1 MSRIGKEP
9 VKVPAGA
16 TVAVQ
21 GGVVA
26 VKGPK
31 GELKYALPPGIEC
44 KVEDGVARFARSS
57 DDRRARAF
65 HGLARALVANM
76 VTGVTKGYDKHLD
89 IEGVGFKFEM
99 KGKDV
104 LALSIGYATPKTYK
118 VPAGATVTV
127 GNAGLHV
134 DVTGIDKQLVGR
146 VAADIRAFKPAE
158 PYKGKGI
165 RYTGEKIRRKEGKT
179 VA

>member
-9 VKVPAGA
+9 VKLPEGVTLEVKDGA
-16 TVAVQ
+16 VRA
-21 GGVVA
+21 
-26 VKGPK
+26 KGK
-31 GELKYALPPGIEC
+31 LGELAWSLPDGISCEV
-44 KVEDGVARFARSS
+44 KDGVARFSRVG
-57 DDRRARAF
+57 DDRRSRAF
-65 HGLARALVANM
+65 HGLSRALVANM
-76 VTGVTKGYDKHLD
+76 VEGVSKGYEKHLD
-89 IEGVGFKFEM
+89 IEGVGFKFEL
-99 KGKDV
+99 KGKQ
-104 LALSIGYATPKTYK
+104 LMLSIGYAAPKAYDIPDGVK
-118 VPAGATVTV
+118 VTV

>member
-9 VKVPAGA
+9 VKIEAGV
-16 TVAVQ
+16 TVAVD
-21 GGVVA
+21 GSVVKA
-26 VKGPK
+26 KGPK
-31 GELKYALPPGIEC
+31 GELSWTLPAGISCEV
-44 KVEDGVARFARSS
+44 KDGVANLSRAS
-57 DDRRARAF
+57 DDRRTRAF
-65 HGLARALVANM
+65 HGLSRALLANM
-76 VTGVTKGYDKHLD
+76 VEGVSKGYAKHLD

-99 KGKDV
+99 KGKDT
-104 LALSIGYATPKTYK
+104 LALSIGYAAPKLYK
-118 VPAGATVTV
+118 VPAGVTVAV

-134 DVTGIDKQLVGR
+134 DVSGIDKELVGR

>member
-9 VKVPAGA
+9 VKVESGV
-16 TVAVQ
+16 TVTLD
-21 GGVVA
+21 GPVVT

-31 GELKYALPPGIEC
+31 GELSWTLPAGIVAEQ
-44 KVEDGVARFARSS
+44 KDGLLRFARSA
-57 DDRRARAF
+57 DDRQSRAN

-76 VTGVTKGYDKHLD
+76 VEGVTKGYAKSLD
-89 IEGVGFKFEM
+89 IEGVGFKFDK

-104 LALSIGYATPKTYK
+104 LALSIGYAEPKLYK
-118 VPAGATVTV
+118 IPAGVDVAV

>member
-9 VKVPAGA
+9 IKVAQGA

-21 GGVVA
+21 GGVVT

-31 GELKYALPPGIEC
+31 GELSYELPAGISCEV
-44 KVEDGVARFARSS
+44 KDGVARFSRAS
-57 DDRRARAF
+57 DDRQTKAF

-76 VTGVTKGYDKHLD
+76 VAGVTKGYAKALD

-99 KGKDV
+99 KGKDT
-104 LALSIGYATPKTYK
+104 LALSIGYAAPKLYK
-118 VPAGATVTV
+118 VPAGVTVAV

-134 DVTGIDKQLVGR
+134 DVTGIDKELVGR

>member
-9 VKVPAGA
+9 VKIPD
-16 TVAVQ
+16 
-21 GGVVA
+21 GVTLGVNGSSVV
-26 VKGPK
+26 VKGK
-31 GELKYALPPGIEC
+31 LGELSWTLPEGISCEV
-44 KVEDGVARFARSS
+44 KDGVARFSRGA
-57 DDRRARAF
+57 DDRRSRAF
-65 HGLARALVANM
+65 HGLSRALVANM
-76 VTGVTKGYDKHLD
+76 VTGVSKGYDKHLD
-89 IEGVGFKFEM
+89 IEGVGFKFDL
-99 KGKDV
+99 KGKQ
-104 LALSIGYATPKTYK
+104 LMLSIGYAAPKAYDIPDGVK
-118 VPAGATVTV
+118 VTV

>member
-9 VKVPAGA
+9 IKVAQGA

-21 GGVVA
+21 GGVVT

-31 GELKYALPPGIEC
+31 GELSYELPAGISAEQ
-44 KVEDGVARFARSS
+44 KDGLLRFARSA
-57 DDRRARAF
+57 DDRQSRAN
-65 HGLARALVANM
+65 HGLSRALVANM
-76 VTGVTKGYDKHLD
+76 VEGVVKGYAKALD
-89 IEGVGFKFEM
+89 IEGVGFKFDK
-99 KGKDV
+99 KGKDT
-104 LALSIGYATPKTYK
+104 LALSIGYAEPKLYK
-118 VPAGATVTV
+118 IPAGVDVAV

-134 DVTGIDKQLVGR
+134 DVTGIDKELVGR

>member
-9 VKVPAGA
+9 VKVES
-16 TVAVQ
+16 
-21 GGVVA
+21 GVSVSVSGSVVK

-31 GELKYALPPGIEC
+31 GEISWTLPDGISCE
-44 KVEDGVARFARSS
+44 VADGVATVRRAS
-57 DDRRARAF
+57 DDRRAKAF
-65 HGLARALVANM
+65 HGLSRALVANM
-76 VTGVTKGYDKHLD
+76 VEGVSKGYAKHLD
-89 IEGVGFKFEM
+89 IEGVGFKFDK
-99 KGKDV
+99 KGSQ
-104 LALSIGYATPKTYK
+104 LLLSIGYASPKAYDI
-118 VPAGATVTV
+118 PAGVDVTV
-127 GNAGLHV
+127 ANQGLHV
-134 DVTGIDKQLVGR
+134 DVSGIDKQLVGR

>member
-9 VKVPAGA
+9 VTLPAGA
-16 TVAVQ
+16 TLAVN
-21 GGVVA
+21 GSA
-26 VKGPK
+26 VTAKGPK
-31 GELKYALPPGIEC
+31 GELSYTLPPGITCEV
-44 KVEDGVARFARSS
+44 KDGVATFARAS
-57 DDRRARAF
+57 DARQTKAF

-76 VTGVTKGYDKHLD
+76 VEGVTKGYAKHLD
-89 IEGVGFKFEM
+89 IEGVGFKFDL
-99 KGKDV
+99 KGKDT
-104 LALSIGYATPKTYK
+104 LMLSIGYANPKAYK
-118 VPAGATVTV
+118 IPAGVAVKV

-134 DVTGIDKQLVGR
+134 DVEGIDKELVGR
-146 VAADIRAFKPAE
+146 VAADIRAYKPAE

>member
-9 VKVPAGA
+9 VKLPAGA
-16 TVAVQ
+16 SVAVKD
-21 GGVVA
+21 GVVT

-31 GELKYALPPGIEC
+31 GELSYALPAGISCEV
-44 KVEDGVARFARSS
+44 KDGVAKFARA
-57 DDRRARAF
+57 DDERQTKAF

-76 VTGVTKGYDKHLD
+76 VEGVTKGYAKALD
-89 IEGVGFKFEM
+89 IEGVGFKFDK

-104 LALSIGYATPKTYK
+104 LALSIGYAEPKLYK
-118 VPAGATVTV
+118 IPAGVDVAV

-134 DVTGIDKQLVGR
+134 DVTGIDKELVGR

>member
-9 VKVPAGA
+9 VKVESGVTVTLDGPAV
-16 TVAVQ
+16 T
-21 GGVVA
+21 
-26 VKGPK
+26 VKGPT
-31 GELKYALPPGIEC
+31 GELSWTLPAGITAEQ
-44 KVEDGVARFARSS
+44 KDGLVRFARTA
-57 DDRRARAF
+57 DDRQSRAN

-76 VTGVTKGYDKHLD
+76 VEGVSKGYAKSLD

-99 KGKDV
+99 KGKDT
-104 LALSIGYATPKTYK
+104 LALSIGYAAPKLYK
-118 VPAGATVTV
+118 VPAGVTVAV

-134 DVTGIDKQLVGR
+134 DVSGIDKELVGR

>member
-9 VKVPAGA
+9 VKLPEGVTLEVKDGA
-16 TVAVQ
+16 VRA
-21 GGVVA
+21 
-26 VKGPK
+26 KGK
-31 GELKYALPPGIEC
+31 LGELAWSLPDGISCEV
-44 KVEDGVARFARSS
+44 KDGVARFSRVG
-57 DDRRARAF
+57 DDRRSRAF
-65 HGLARALVANM
+65 HGLSRALVANM
-76 VTGVTKGYDKHLD
+76 VEGVSKGYEKHLD
-89 IEGVGFKFEM
+89 IEGVGFKFDK
-99 KGKDV
+99 KGKDT
-104 LALSIGYATPKTYK
+104 LALSIGYAEPKLYK
-118 VPAGATVTV
+118 IPAGVDVAV

-134 DVTGIDKQLVGR
+134 DVTGIDKELVGR

>member
-9 VKVPAGA
+9 VKIPEGVALSVDGGAVKVKGKLGELAWTLPAG
-16 TVAVQ
+16 
-21 GGVVA
+21 
-26 VKGPK
+26 
-31 GELKYALPPGIEC
+31 ISC
-44 KVEDGVARFARSS
+44 KVEDGVARFSREG

-65 HGLARALVANM
+65 HGLSRALVANM
-76 VTGVTKGYDKHLD
+76 VEGVSKGYEKHLD
-89 IEGVGFKFEM
+89 IEGVGFKFDL
-99 KGKDV
+99 KGKQ
-104 LALSIGYATPKTYK
+104 LMLSIGYAAPKAYD
-118 VPAGATVTV
+118 VPDGVKVTV

-134 DVTGIDKQLVGR
+134 DVAGIDKQLVGR

>member
-31 GELKYALPPGIEC
+31 GELKYTLPPGIEC

-76 VTGVTKGYDKHLD
+76 VEGVVKGYAKALD
-89 IEGVGFKFEM
+89 IEGVGFKFDK

-104 LALSIGYATPKTYK
+104 LALSIGYAEPKLYK
-118 VPAGATVTV
+118 IPAGVDVAV

>member
-9 VKVPAGA
+9 VKVESGVTVTLDGPAV
-16 TVAVQ
+16 T
-21 GGVVA
+21 

-31 GELKYALPPGIEC
+31 GELSYALPAGISCEV
-44 KVEDGVARFARSS
+44 KDGVAKFARA
-57 DDRRARAF
+57 DDERQTKAF

-76 VTGVTKGYDKHLD
+76 VEGVVKGYAKALD
-89 IEGVGFKFEM
+89 IEGVGFKFDLQ
-99 KGKDV
+99 GKDT
-104 LALSIGYATPKTYK
+104 LLLSIGYANPKPYK
-118 VPAGATVTV
+118 IPAGITVKV
-127 GNAGLHV
+127 ENQGLHV
-134 DVTGIDKQLVGR
+134 DVSGIDKQLVGR
-146 VAADIRAFKPAE
+146 VAADIRSFKPAE

>member
-9 VKVPAGA
+9 VKVESGVTVTLDGPAV
-16 TVAVQ
+16 T
-21 GGVVA
+21 

-31 GELKYALPPGIEC
+31 GELSWTLPAGISAEQ
-44 KVEDGVARFARSS
+44 KDGLLRFARAA
-57 DDRRARAF
+57 DDRQSRAN

-76 VTGVTKGYDKHLD
+76 VEGVTKGYAKSLD
-89 IEGVGFKFEM
+89 IEGVGFKFDLQ
-99 KGKDV
+99 GKDT
-104 LALSIGYATPKTYK
+104 LLLSIGYANPKPYK
-118 VPAGATVTV
+118 IPAGITVKV
-127 GNAGLHV
+127 ENQGLHL
-134 DVTGIDKQLVGR
+134 DVSGIDKQLVGR
-146 VAADIRAFKPAE
+146 VAADIRSFKPAE

>member
-9 VKVPAGA
+9 VKLPEGVTLEVKDGA
-16 TVAVQ
+16 VR
-21 GGVVA
+21 
-26 VKGPK
+26 VKGK
-31 GELKYALPPGIEC
+31 LGELAWSLPDGISCEV
-44 KVEDGVARFARSS
+44 KDGVARFSRVG
-57 DDRRARAF
+57 DDRRSRAF
-65 HGLARALVANM
+65 HGLSRALVANM
-76 VTGVTKGYDKHLD
+76 VEGVSKGYEKHLD
-89 IEGVGFKFEM
+89 IEGVGFKFEL
-99 KGKDV
+99 KGKQ
-104 LALSIGYATPKTYK
+104 LMLSIGYAAPKAYDIPDGVK
-118 VPAGATVTV
+118 VTV

-165 RYTGEKIRRKEGKT
+165 RYTGETIRRKEGKT

>member
-9 VKVPAGA
+9 VKLPEGVTLEVKDGA
-16 TVAVQ
+16 VR
-21 GGVVA
+21 
-26 VKGPK
+26 VKGK
-31 GELKYALPPGIEC
+31 LGELAWSLPDGISCEV
-44 KVEDGVARFARSS
+44 KDGVARFSRVG
-57 DDRRARAF
+57 DDRRSRAF
-65 HGLARALVANM
+65 HGLSRALVANM
-76 VTGVTKGYDKHLD
+76 VEGVSKGYEKHLD
-89 IEGVGFKFEM
+89 IEGVGFKFEL
-99 KGKDV
+99 KGKQ
-104 LALSIGYATPKTYK
+104 LMLSIGYAAPKAYDIPDGVK
-118 VPAGATVTV
+118 VTV